1 MEKEQVEELL
11 NLMRGAYP
19 QMFNLG
25 NEVGKAQLKMWRDY
39 FLEWD
44 YEKTKLNLRKHI
56 ESSVFAPTVAEINPN
71 KTNANHNFQPSTD
84 KEKYGWKDQIPT

>member
-44 YEKTKLNLRKHI
+44 YEKTKRNLRKHI
-56 ESSVFAPTVAEINPN
+56 ESNVFAPKVAEIKP
-71 KTNANHNFQPSTD
+71 KSHEH
-84 KEKYGWKDQIPT
+84 EKDYLNEIEQLMKGDC

>member
-44 YEKTKLNLRKHI
+44 YEKAKRNLRKHI
-56 ESSVFAPTVAEINPN
+56 ESSVFAPKVAEIKP
-71 KTNANHNFQPSTD
+71 KVHEH
-84 KEKYGWKDQIPT
+84 EKDYLSEIEQLMKGDC

>member
-44 YEKTKLNLRKHI
+44 YEKTKRNLRKHI
-56 ESSVFAPTVAEINPN
+56 ESSVFAPKVAEIKPKVHEN
-71 KTNANHNFQPSTD
+71 K
-84 KEKYGWKDQIPT
+84 KDYLSEIEQLMKGDC

>member
-44 YEKTKLNLRKHI
+44 YEKTKRNLRKHI
-56 ESSVFAPTVAEINPN
+56 ESSVFAPKVAEIKPQV
-71 KTNANHNFQPSTD
+71 HER
-84 KEKYGWKDQIPT
+84 EKDYLSEIDQLMKGDC

>member
-1 MEKEQVEELL
+1 MEREQVEELL

-25 NEVGKAQLKMWRDY
+25 NEVGKSQLKMWRDY

-44 YEKTKLNLRKHI
+44 YEKTKRNLRNHI
-56 ESSVFAPTVAEINPN
+56 ESSVFAPKVAEIKPQ
-71 KTNANHNFQPSTD
+71 AH
-84 KEKYGWKDQIPT
+84 KYKKDYLNEIEQLMKGDC